1 MRRACSALLATIV
14 ALAPL
19 AAGAAPGVTA
29 IDLGGVPGYIRPDA
43 GALLA
48 GMQLFVRA
56 GLDRQTPAQ
65 NGLASLVAESLLRV
79 RVDGTPL
86 ADAVAARGGSL
97 SAAVSGQ
104 YVRFHL
110 EGRPEVVATAAT
122 LVAGVLAHPAF
133 DPATVGAARAA
144 LVERLA
150 DAETDPRAVGV
161 QMLRGSYYRDGPGM
175 PPLGTREGLA
185 ALREDDVR
193 SFFARWYLRGG
204 ALVAVVGAPSEGVQ
218 AAARRVAAALAPG
231 AAPAAVVATRPFG
244 AQPKRIV
251 THREGSGS
259 YVVLGFAAP
268 ALGDRDFPAVLVMK
282 ALLGDLFE
290 SSGVTSQPAVFR
302 PAGTIYAY
310 DTAPAQLALW
320 LNGRL
325 VDPGVGLAAVDAVLK
340 SAAAKPLGVA
350 ALRRYR
356 DTARGAW
363 ALEYLSLDERAWSVG
378 NAAVHGLDPAAAD
391 AVAPA
396 IALVTAADVQR
407 VAKRYFARFDVA
419 LILPRQGSGG

>member
-122 LVAGVLAHPAF
+122 LVAGVLAHP
-133 DPATVGAARAA
+133 
-144 LVERLA
+144 
-150 DAETDPRAVGV
+150 ETDPRAVGV